1 MRATSNR
8 ECSKLECIS
17 YIFMNFA
24 ILCFT
29 HGRSHSFHVFVQNNS
44 CNPVSNALLELNL
57 SAWTIYTSV
66 IDFAATDL

>member
-1 MRATSNR
+1 M
-8 ECSKLECIS
+8 
-17 YIFMNFA
+17 FMNFA

-44 CNPVSNALLELNL
+44 CNPVSDALLELNL